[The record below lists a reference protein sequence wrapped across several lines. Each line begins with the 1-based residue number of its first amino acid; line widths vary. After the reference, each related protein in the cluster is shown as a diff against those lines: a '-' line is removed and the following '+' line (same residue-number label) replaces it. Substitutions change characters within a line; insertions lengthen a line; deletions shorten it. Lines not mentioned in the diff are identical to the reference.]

1 MNPRYELAPQL
12 KPYDEIGIEWV
23 PYLMF
28 IQTMNFRSEIVN
40 TDCYGLRF
48 NEKPNLNQSIFDE
61 KITGKKSVF
70 IGGSTAFGVGSSSD
84 QKTISSLLSNSPDYH

>member
-12 KPYDEIGIEWV
+12 KLYDNIGIEWI
-23 PYLMF
+23 PHLMF
-28 IQTMNFRSEIVN
+28 TQTRNFCSEIVN

-61 KITGKKSVF
+61 RTTGKKSALV
-70 IGGSTAFGVGSSSD
+70 GGSTP
-84 QKTISSLLSNSPDYH
+84 QRKNRK